1 MTPRDL
7 PWSPATG
14 QTSLRVIAET
24 AERVL
29 CADKTRSEYRSL
41 WTADGALLAVSGA
54 SLTLDGLAARPATK
68 APPAAAAAAQIP
80 ALAPLD
86 AIERATLE
94 ALERAPADCLALAS
108 AIERAADKTFLAL
121 LALSKRGYAVAGP
134 AEAGK
139 PRAWSLTPAG
149 AEALDATRA
158 RTPAAAPIAAAAVA
172 VVARAAKQS
181 SQPTQMSL
189 F

>member
-14 QTSLRVIAET
+14 QTALRVIAET

-68 APPAAAAAAQIP
+68 APPAAAAQIP

-94 ALERAPADCLALAS
+94 ALVRAPAGCLALAS
-108 AIERAADKTFLAL
+108 ALQRAADKTFLAL
-121 LALSKRGYAVAGP
+121 LALSMRGYAVAGL
-134 AEAGK
+134 AEDGK

-158 RTPAAAPIAAAAVA
+158 RTPAAAPIAAAAV
-172 VVARAAKQS
+172 VARAAKQS

>member
-1 MTPRDL
+1 MTPHDL

-14 QTSLRVIAET
+14 QTALRVIAET

-54 SLTLDGLAARPATK
+54 SLTLDGLAARPAAK
-68 APPAAAAAAQIP
+68 APPAAAVAQIP

-94 ALERAPADCLALAS
+94 ALVRAPAGCLALANN
-108 AIERAADKTFLAL
+108 IGRPADKTFLAL
-121 LALSKRGYAVAGP
+121 LALARRGYAAAGP
-134 AEAGK
+134 ADGAT
-139 PRAWSLTPAG
+139 PRLWSATPSG
-149 AEALDATRA
+149 AESL
-158 RTPAAAPIAAAAVA
+158 RTSKPAAAPAPVAAPIVAIAPKHPAPP
-172 VVARAAKQS
+172 S
-181 SQPTQMSL
+181 QMSL